1 MNGVFIIVQ
10 KLKPSAESNKYP
22 YFSYEMYINYKEFLI
37 LFQIESKS
45 VNLTKGQN
53 YSTTLTIDSTIGRET
68 TILLIGSGVDF
79 STFTISGPGNKQFT
93 SGKCSKSCRLKID
106 GLAEV
111 TLTKF

>member
-1 MNGVFIIVQ
+1 MVHVVQ

-22 YFSYEMYINYKEFLI
+22 YFSYEMYNYKEFLI

-79 STFTISGPGNKQFT
+79 STFTVSGPGNKQFT

-111 TLTKF
+111 TLKKF

>member
-1 MNGVFIIVQ
+1 MNGVYIIVQ
-10 KLKPSAESNKYP
+10 KLKPSAEYSKYP
-22 YFSYEMYINYKEFLI
+22 YFSYEMYNYKEFLKS

-68 TILLIGSGVDF
+68 TILLIGSGVNF

>member
-1 MNGVFIIVQ
+1 MNGVYIIVQ
-10 KLKPSAESNKYP
+10 KLKPSAEYSKYP
-22 YFSYEMYINYKEFLI
+22 YFSYEMYKEFLKS

-79 STFTISGPGNKQFT
+79 STFTVSGPGNKLFT